1 MKTSLHHLPAV
12 KRRAL
17 ARVLEILHEEF
28 EDALKDSQAD
38 WKKRGRILK
47 IVLFGSYARGGWVDE
62 PRTAKGYRSDFDL
75 LIVVNN
81 KKLAEYEPYWHKAA
95 DRLLRDREIDTPV
108 SFMGH
113 SRREVNEALRKGQYF
128 FTDIRKDGVLLYELD
143 DEPLTEPKPRSP
155 QEAYETAKEHF
166 EERLP

>member
-47 IVLFGSYARGGWVDE
+47 IVLFGS
-62 PRTAKGYRSDFDL
+62 
-75 LIVVNN
+75 
-81 KKLAEYEPYWHKAA
+81 
-95 DRLLRDREIDTPV
+95 
-108 SFMGH
+108 
-113 SRREVNEALRKGQYF
+113 
-128 FTDIRKDGVLLYELD
+128 
-143 DEPLTEPKPRSP
+143 
-155 QEAYETAKEHF
+155 
-166 EERLP
+166 